1 MLGPSNW
8 TYFYLYAILDVYSR
22 YAVGWTLQHR
32 ESASVAERLISDT
45 LTKQQIGRDQ
55 LAIHADRSSEVVP

>member
-1 MLGPSNW
+1 MLGPSKW

-55 LAIHADRSSEVVP
+55 LTIHADRSSEVVP